1 MPESHFKR
9 VLVPVASPVDAEA
22 TARALTGYLD
32 RTGGVAVVTHVIE
45 KAGGAPDKASVE
57 QRKGFAQEIFDVVAE
72 RLANSVPV
80 ETRIAYGTD
89 VAETIFDV
97 ADEADAT
104 AIVVTPREGS
114 RWIRLLTGDVALS
127 LVTESDR
134 PVVVL
139 PDVEAIGT
147 GGEAAQSDGGDAS
160 QSGGGGSSHAADGN
174 APQSHNR
181 GDTQTDDGDP
191 GQPDE
196 GADRQ

>member
-1 MPESHFKR
+1 MTNLFER
-9 VLVPVASPVDAEA
+9 ILLPVADPADAKA
-22 TARALTGYLD
+22 TCDALARHEVGQV
-32 RTGGVAVVTHVIE
+32 VAIHVIE

-127 LVTESDR
+127 LVTKNDR

-139 PDVEAIGT
+139 PDVDAEPT
-147 GGEAAQSDGGDAS
+147 DEEPTSETDGG
-160 QSGGGGSSHAADGN
+160 
-174 APQSHNR
+174 
-181 GDTQTDDGDP
+181 
-191 GQPDE
+191 
-196 GADRQ
+196 